1 MAENGIDVVLDHLKK
16 IKCGGDMTSV
26 KIDQIETLEME
37 LRFFRTFI
45 NYSDTLVPNGFF
57 MVKMKKKAHLI
68 EVMFY
73 SVHGET
79 ETTTCVNVERL
90 VSQLREFVEG
100 NTSSRLNYDLDDF
113 HLLEYMDYL
122 DKNLND
128 ALRYLVKSGRVLIK
142 EIKILQKKMRYLRYL
157 YGTVLNGYVNH
168 EKLKGL
174 QTRIQFMAEMWDT
187 SVFLFV
193 YYDDADSLWVNKD
206 GVDLEKDGDDTFCF
220 EIEPPYVLFLV
231 VLVELEMRKI
241 FLSELEASKFTRS
254 RTFKDKKLLKIFP
267 RHLHSLLVY
276 LRNKKSENFTT
287 NVSAQNIDAVIEFLL
302 VFLGGVPNDVINE
315 KRLNEVLEMI
325 GVLVGDIL
333 CVVQMLPLGSTI
345 EEDAIKIDL
354 GTIQILEKTEDLKA
368 RVEMY
373 YKSLKL
379 IPSHEF
385 PTVGGL
391 SFVDSLL
398 GKLNEMLKSE
408 TGFGFM
414 MNPHVG
420 ILVKELSSL
429 THVFKDA
436 AKVQHEHEILKDFQK
451 CTVSLAYEAEVAI
464 DLILVQSNVLEHSFC
479 SFPGIVK
486 EIKHIYTE
494 VTKMWS
500 ENLSVRPYSVVE
512 LSKHLPIEYSNLM
525 NDEEIVGF
533 EKAEEKL
540 SSDSRDK

>member
-1 MAENGIDVVLDHLKK
+1 MAENGSDVVLDHLKK
-16 IKCGGDMTSV
+16 INCGGDMNRI

-57 MVKMKKKAHLI
+57 MVKMKKKAQLI

-73 SVHGET
+73 SVHGEI

-90 VSQLREFVEG
+90 VSQLREFVE
-100 NTSSRLNYDLDDF
+100 
-113 HLLEYMDYL
+113 EYMDYL

-142 EIKILQKKMRYLRYL
+142 EIEILQKKMRYLRYL

-168 EKLKGL
+168 EKL
-174 QTRIQFMAEMWDT
+174 
-187 SVFLFV
+187 
-193 YYDDADSLWVNKD
+193 KD

-231 VLVELEMRKI
+231 VLVELEMKKI
-241 FLSELEASKFTRS
+241 FLSELKASKFTRS

-267 RHLHSLLVY
+267 RHLRSPL
-276 LRNKKSENFTT
+276 
-287 NVSAQNIDAVIEFLL
+287 
-302 VFLGGVPNDVINE
+302 
-315 KRLNEVLEMI
+315 RLNEVLEMI

-354 GTIQILEKTEDLKA
+354 GTIQILEKTKDLKA
-368 RVEMY
+368 RVETY
-373 YKSLKL
+373 YKSLKF

-385 PTVGGL
+385 PT
-391 SFVDSLL
+391 
-398 GKLNEMLKSE
+398 
-408 TGFGFM
+408 
-414 MNPHVG
+414 PHVG

-436 AKVQHEHEILKDFQK
+436 AKVQHEHEILKDFQT

-479 SFPGIVK
+479 SLPGIVK
-486 EIKHIYTE
+486 QIKHIYTE

-500 ENLSVRPYSVVE
+500 ENLPVRPYSVVE

-525 NDEEIVGF
+525 NDEDIVGF
-533 EKAEEKL
+533 EKAEEKISHFL
-540 SSDSRDK
+540 TRGTNKLAVILIVGMGGTRQNNLCSKVV